1 MFPLVSVVI
10 ATYNQAE
17 YLGYTIESVLNQT
30 YPSIELIV
38 VDDGSTDS
46 TPDVAARFGGR
57 ITYIRQ
63 ANTERGAA
71 RNRGLAEARGE
82 FIAFLDSDDIWLP
95 DKIKN
100 EVEYLRQ
107 HPDVGF
113 VYSDREYID
122 ADGRYIGYG
131 RAPEHHGWL
140 TAELLKQ
147 NFVCLSANLARREA
161 MLKTGGFPEGRL
173 ISGSED
179 WVAWIR
185 LSTEVQFG
193 YLPVITVLYRIHP
206 ANTMNNAPAMERAM
220 TNAIKVVESADWLK
234 PEFRRYFPYM
244 KANVALF
251 TAINYCAVGVRKTVW
266 HYLWIALQHNFW
278 IVLDPRFAYTVLKNT
293 LPFVAGFLS
302 TVRHEWQMSSSRR

>member
-10 ATYNQAE
+10 ATYNQAK

-30 YPSIELIV
+30 YPNIELIV

-46 TPDVAARFGGR
+46 TPEVAARFGGR
-57 ITYIRQ
+57 IAYIRQ

-100 EVEYLRQ
+100 EVEYLQQ
-107 HPDVGF
+107 HPDLGF

-131 RAPEHHGWL
+131 RAPEHHGWV
-140 TAELLKQ
+140 TGELLKQ

-161 MLKTGGFPEGRL
+161 MLKTGGFPEDRL

-193 YLPVITVLYRIHP
+193 HLPVITVLYRIHP

-220 TNAIKVVESADWLK
+220 TNAMKAVEAADWLK
-234 PEFRRYFPYM
+234 PEFRRYFLYL
-244 KANVALF
+244 KANCALF
-251 TAINYCAVGVRKTVW
+251 TAINYCSARARNATW
-266 HYLWIALQHNFW
+266 RYLWIALRHNFW
-278 IVLDPRFAYTVLKNT
+278 IVLEPRFTYTVLKNT
-293 LPFVAGFLS
+293 LPSLAGFLS
-302 TVRHEWQMSSSRR
+302 TARREWQMGSSRR